1 MHTSILYDVL
11 PELFTLYLYF
21 YPVTVL
27 FNNIIFKALIFILIE
42 LTYKMTPL

>member
-27 FNNIIFKALIFILIE
+27 FNNIIFKALIFILI
-42 LTYKMTPL
+42 TF